1 MICCFKEIPGVLPR
15 FKGGPK
21 MDARP
26 YSLQPWEELSGSAY
40 KVEVLE
46 GNCVAQIGKI
56 SVCLPLGLAAQ
67 LEQQKGKRITIL
79 RTDSDYR
86 FRVLEEERDEL

>member
-1 MICCFKEIPGVLPR
+1 
-15 FKGGPK
+15 